1 MVDSYS
7 VNLSIRSFVWSLS
20 LLLLLRLCRPQSIL
34 HGEEEDDA
42 NNSDNMDANGHH
54 TACDVLGDNQNA
66 RSGSCTRFSGYHQP
80 VRLHIYFALSVSR

>member
-20 LLLLLRLCRPQSIL
+20 LLLLLLRLCRPQSIL

-42 NNSDNMDANGHH
+42 SNSSNMDANGHH
-54 TACDVLGDNQNA
+54 TACDVLGGNQNA
-66 RSGSCTRFSGYHQP
+66 RWFMHEIQWISSTS
-80 VRLHIYFALSVSR
+80 